1 MKHFD
6 MELHKTPAGEEPSEF
21 CEQLKKR
28 MQKLLEE
35 QIDESVGD
43 SKQLTLSLIV
53 SNGLYYYIKQNYEE
67 VIKRFEKAEFL
78 VD

>member
-1 MKHFD
+1 
-6 MELHKTPAGEEPSEF
+6 
-21 CEQLKKR
+21 

-35 QIDESVGD
+35 TIDESDGD

-53 SNGLYYYIKQNYEE
+53 SNGLYYYVKQNYEE